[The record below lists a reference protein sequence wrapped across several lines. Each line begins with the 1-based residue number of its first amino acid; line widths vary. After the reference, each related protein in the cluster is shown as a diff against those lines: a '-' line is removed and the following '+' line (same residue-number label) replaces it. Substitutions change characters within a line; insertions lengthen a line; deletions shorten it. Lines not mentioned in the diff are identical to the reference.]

1 MSDAGSRK
9 MELKQ
14 KLRARMQKIR
24 DSNDVQKMSVRGL
37 LMRRNM
43 NPSERKVAIARAEA
57 ASLHGLNLHN
67 LNNTELTRVVS
78 WLVSSSK

>member
-1 MSDAGSRK
+1 

-24 DSNDVQKMSVRGL
+24 DSNDVEKMSPRGL

-43 NPSERKVAIARAEA
+43 NPSERKLAIARIEVEA
-57 ASLHGLNLHN
+57 RKNAHPEN
-67 LNNTELTRVVS
+67 LNNPDFVRLMN
-78 WLVSSSK
+78 WIASSRK